1 MTASLPNNPALN
13 TDQQIIQPP
22 KGWREVQSVGWL
34 GFGLY
39 LFIALLTYSPLDPGW
54 SKLSSDTLAVS
65 NSAGVAGSWLADLF
79 FSFLGKAAFLLPLF
93 CVFEVLAI
101 WLPNKISFKFW
112 FRWLSQALLL
122 VAATG
127 LFALHSVE
135 VSETIQNA
143 AGGIIGLEVG
153 QAMLQSFGLW
163 GSTALLASVVLL
175 NGTLVTAFP
184 WFLVLEALGY
194 APYAAILRMKSGYQ
208 RKAEEYQEHKHQ
220 QQALKVAETK
230 AEEKFA
236 LNITNDKV
244 QAQIK
249 PNERIEP
256 SLLDIPVLE
265 DGSVSPKMGDTP
277 QVLDEL
283 NEALAG
289 FTQEMPAI
297 TPEMLATA
305 KAHLES
311 EIPHIVPDK
320 VEPTISF
327 TDIPIIDDEVAPT
340 FINTVVEHNPI
351 EEAKLQ
357 QSQDLLAAEFGALL
371 DDDEPESKPVINTP
385 IVMAKPE
392 IAEPVVEP
400 EPIQQIE
407 ATPIFIEEPVI
418 ENIEQLVTE
427 TVIVDKQLDE
437 TLKEFPVLVEET
449 PVVEEVVNENQPIA
463 HFAEP
468 VVEPEIT
475 PEPIISTESQTLVE
489 TVVEDDD
496 DFIALGSHEPE
507 IAESITPIPVITE
520 KPRMRVMP
528 SVQDTTATG
537 LSDIDERIE
546 PVV

>member
-1 MTASLPNNPALN
+1 VTASLPNNPALN
-13 TDQQIIQPP
+13 TQQQTIEPP

-230 AEEKFA
+230 AEGKFA

-265 DGSVSPKMGDTP
+265 DGSVSPKNGRYT
-277 QVLDEL
+277 
-283 NEALAG
+283 
-289 FTQEMPAI
+289 T
-297 TPEMLATA
+297 
-305 KAHLES
+305 
-311 EIPHIVPDK
+311 
-320 VEPTISF
+320 SF
-327 TDIPIIDDEVAPT
+327 
-340 FINTVVEHNPI
+340 
-351 EEAKLQ
+351 
-357 QSQDLLAAEFGALL
+357 
-371 DDDEPESKPVINTP
+371 
-385 IVMAKPE
+385 
-392 IAEPVVEP
+392 
-400 EPIQQIE
+400 
-407 ATPIFIEEPVI
+407 
-418 ENIEQLVTE
+418 
-427 TVIVDKQLDE
+427 
-437 TLKEFPVLVEET
+437 
-449 PVVEEVVNENQPIA
+449 
-463 HFAEP
+463 
-468 VVEPEIT
+468 
-475 PEPIISTESQTLVE
+475 
-489 TVVEDDD
+489 
-496 DFIALGSHEPE
+496 
-507 IAESITPIPVITE
+507 
-520 KPRMRVMP
+520 R
-528 SVQDTTATG
+528 
-537 LSDIDERIE
+537 
-546 PVV
+546 

>member
-1 MTASLPNNPALN
+1 
-13 TDQQIIQPP
+13 
-22 KGWREVQSVGWL
+22 
-34 GFGLY
+34 
-39 LFIALLTYSPLDPGW
+39 
-54 SKLSSDTLAVS
+54 
-65 NSAGVAGSWLADLF
+65 
-79 FSFLGKAAFLLPLF
+79 
-93 CVFEVLAI
+93 
-101 WLPNKISFKFW
+101 KISFKFW

-546 PVV
+546 PV